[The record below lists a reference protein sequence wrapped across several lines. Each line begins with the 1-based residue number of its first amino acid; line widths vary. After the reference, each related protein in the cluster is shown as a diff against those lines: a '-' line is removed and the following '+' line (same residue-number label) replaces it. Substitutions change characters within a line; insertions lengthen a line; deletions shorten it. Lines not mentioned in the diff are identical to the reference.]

1 MTTCCYPATSGIN
14 SERTRAIGSWPLAK
28 TRPWVGNLR
37 KPEKIKANRWAS
49 ECSYASECVHIRQKK
64 FVHNFRYS
72 ARTRVIVDEKS
83 VRIVQLMKN
92 PAARFFLVANK
103 EKRIPTAANPRG
115 ADYRRLA
122 DRFHP
127 RGLMPRG

>member
-1 MTTCCYPATSGIN
+1 MTTCCYPATSRIN

-37 KPEKIKANRWAS
+37 KPEKLKPKDGLPNAVMQVS
-49 ECSYASECVHIRQKK
+49 ECIFVKKK

-83 VRIVQLMKN
+83 VRIVQRMKN
-92 PAARFFLVANK
+92 PAARFFLLSTR
-103 EKRIPTAANPRG
+103 EKRIPMAAKPHETGEPVRNS
-115 ADYRRLA
+115 
-122 DRFHP
+122 
-127 RGLMPRG
+127 